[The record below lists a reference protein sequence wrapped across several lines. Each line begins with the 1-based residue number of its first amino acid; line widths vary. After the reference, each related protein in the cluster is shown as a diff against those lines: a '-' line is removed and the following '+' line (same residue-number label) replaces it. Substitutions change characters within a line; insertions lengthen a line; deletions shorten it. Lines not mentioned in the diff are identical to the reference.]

1 MLVQSGHTKEEL
13 SSVRNR
19 ANHVFKAKSLIVA
32 GLNVVAPGDAGY
44 LWEVVRKSGFVEKEL
59 DIEEQ
64 QEANKIS

>member
-32 GLNVVAPGDAGY
+32 GLNVVGPRDAGY
-44 LWEVVRKSGFVEKEL
+44 LWEVVRKSGSVEKEL
-59 DIEEQ
+59 GIGEQ
-64 QEANKIS
+64 QEAKKLS